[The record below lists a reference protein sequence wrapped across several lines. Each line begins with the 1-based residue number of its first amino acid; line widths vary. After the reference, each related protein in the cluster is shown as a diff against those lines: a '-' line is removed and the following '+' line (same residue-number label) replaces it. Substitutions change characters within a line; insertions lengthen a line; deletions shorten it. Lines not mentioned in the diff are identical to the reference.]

1 MEPSV
6 QEDSAGAT
14 GEAWSAGSLK
24 SRPNWR
30 GEAWTPWMM
39 QRALEMKSAGS
50 NRAEIA
56 QEIGV
61 SYNAVVGKLYR
72 WDMAQKGIKPS
83 HRKKPGGAERR
94 AQRLAQKEAQPAPVE
109 VAPAVTLPP
118 LVSLTEPVEA
128 AVSVATVRNH
138 TEPSSD
144 EKPTLG
150 YVWSAPKP
158 KPVNVSTA
166 VCQWPSD
173 IPGTRRFTLCGCPVE
188 RHGRPY
194 CGAHADKAYIRS
206 KVVYAD

>member
-1 MEPSV
+1 MAAP
-6 QEDSAGAT
+6 AT
-14 GEAWSAGSLK
+14 VTLDDVLDAAREIVARGRVVNGGSL
-24 SRPNWR
+24 RQQIGR
-30 GEAWTPWMM
+30 GDPRRLFALWEQSKADAPPETTD
-39 QRALEMKSAGS
+39 RA
-50 NRAEIA
+50 
-56 QEIGV
+56 
-61 SYNAVVGKLYR
+61 
-72 WDMAQKGIKPS
+72 
-83 HRKKPGGAERR
+83 
-94 AQRLAQKEAQPAPVE
+94 

-194 CGAHADKAYIRS
+194 CGAHADKAYIRR